1 MSETCEIKIDELC
14 KRIAAKV
21 RSTMDEAYSDD
32 LIGYGWQVNEED
44 WDNSYE

>member
-1 MSETCEIKIDELC
+1 MNLKIDELC

-32 LIGYGWQVNEED
+32 LIGYVWQVNEED